1 VAYCAVVDHKPWAH
15 AVTARIGRRV
25 AHFRDRAG
33 LSAEDLSK
41 LCAEAGLPSISRTV
55 ITKLENGRREAISVS
70 EVQILAIALRV
81 SVADL
86 VFPVGEAETVE
97 ALPGQEWRTWSA
109 VLALAGIAQRPGR
122 PAPAYENG
130 YAHLYQVYYQLVDDW
145 TMAGEAHRRTILTGL
160 RGVLS
165 DLAERKLLIPELPK
179 DIATAMDEG
188 EEESG

>member
-15 AVTARIGRRV
+15 ALTARIGRRV

-41 LCAEAGLPSISRTV
+41 LCAEAGLPSITRTV
-55 ITKLENGRREAISVS
+55 ITKLENGRREAISFA
-70 EVQILAIALRV
+70 ELQILAVALRA

-97 ALPGQEWRTWSA
+97 ALPGQEWKTWNA

-122 PAPAYENG
+122 PASAYENG
-130 YAHLYQVYYQLVDDW
+130 YAHLYQVFYQLRDDW

-160 RGVLS
+160 RGIRS
-165 DLAERKLLIPELPK
+165 DLAERELQIPQPHKE
-179 DIATAMDEG
+179 IAAPMDH
-188 EEESG
+188 EEVAG